1 MLTFEHLVNLIRLKF
16 AHKMMNT
23 PGTFIYKVFRSN
35 IDSSVLFHEI
45 DNFMFD
51 KYGVRDFLN
60 NDIDALCSRIFYVH
74 NEYNN
79 YLFWGFILYV
89 TVYIYKLCNSFYE
102 INIYYHYYYY

>member
-79 YLFWGFILYV
+79 YLF
-89 TVYIYKLCNSFYE
+89 
-102 INIYYHYYYY
+102 